1 MAIGYHAELPLQI
14 AHRVAQ
20 VEVEVTVEVLNF
32 IAERGELALERD
44 ALLTRGL
51 EIVDRPRSP
60 EWRIA
65 AQPVGKLGDR
75 ESISV
80 RIVESLEHDEVVG
93 DEKGWP
99 SGAAR
104 KKQDGVAG
112 FGQCSAVGAAY
123 AAQAPLRKRATAL
136 AVVEALRHPTSNPQ
150 GRRGCQ
156 PDLRR

>member
-1 MAIGYHAELPLQI
+1 MAIGYHAKLPLQI
-14 AHRVAQ
+14 SHGVAQ

-51 EIVDRPRSP
+51 EIVDWPRSP

-65 AQPVGKLGDR
+65 AQPAGKLGDR

-80 RIVESLEHDEVVG
+80 RIVESLERDEVVG
-93 DEKGWP
+93 DEKCRP
-99 SGAAR
+99 SGAAG
-104 KKQDGVAG
+104 KKQDRVAV

-123 AAQAPLRKRATAL
+123 ATRAPLGIRAGLSRSSKPCGTA
-136 AVVEALRHPTSNPQ
+136 TSKPQ
-150 GRRGCQ
+150 RRRGCQ
-156 PDLRR
+156 SDLRR